1 MNVAIDE
8 FGQPY
13 VIVKEEEKKRTKGIE
28 AHKSNILAAK
38 VVADILKSS
47 IGPRGMDKIIVSE
60 DNNVTVTNDGATIL
74 DKIDVQHECARLLVE
89 LSKSQDNEIGDGT
102 TGVVIIAGALLEE
115 AYALIDKG
123 IHPLRIADGFEQ
135 ACNIALKVIEDMAI
149 TVDIEKDDHVILK
162 ELASTS
168 LSSKVIASQK
178 DMLSK
183 IVVDAVLSVAD
194 MKRKDV
200 RFDLIKVEGKPG
212 GLLEESSLIKGIV
225 LNKDLSHSQM
235 CKEVRNAKIAILTC
249 PFEPPKPKIKHKL
262 EITSVEAYRD
272 LQSLEKK
279 YFYDMIEAL
288 KKAGANFVICQ
299 WGFDDEAN
307 YLLLKENIP
316 AIRWVGGVEMEL
328 IAIATGGKIIPRF
341 EDIDESKLGKAE
353 LIREISQGTTNN
365 PMVYIEGCSNTK
377 AITILLRGGNQ
388 MIIEECERSV
398 HDALCSVRNL
408 IRDNRIL
415 PGGGSPEIY
424 ASLEIEN
431 VADKCKGIEQYA
443 IRAFANALLSIPLNL
458 CNNMG
463 LNSIDVTSEIKSRI
477 IKENAKNL
485 GIDSLNYSVG
495 DMIEKKIYETFSS
508 KYNQLSLATQV
519 VKMILK
525 IDDVIAPDSFNIN

>member
-1 MNVAIDE
+1 MNIAIDE
-8 FGQPY
+8 YGQPF
-13 VIVKEEEKKRTKGIE
+13 VILREEEKKRIKGIE

-74 DKIDVQHECARLLVE
+74 EKIDVQHECAKLLVE

-102 TGVVIIAGALLEE
+102 TGVVIIAGVLLEE

-123 IHPLRIADGFEQ
+123 IHPLRIADGFEN
-135 ACNIALKVIEDMAI
+135 ACNIALKVIEDIAL
-149 TVDIEKDDHVILK
+149 TVDIEENDHKILK
-162 ELASTS
+162 KVAKTS
-168 LSSKVIASQK
+168 LSSKIVSSKK
-178 DMLSK
+178 DLLSN

-200 RFDLIKVEGKPG
+200 RFDLIKIEGKTG
-212 GLLEESSLIKGIV
+212 GLLEESTLIKGIV
-225 LNKDLSHSQM
+225 LNKELSHSQM
-235 CKEVRNAKIAILTC
+235 IKEVRNAKIAILTC

-262 EITSVEAYRD
+262 NITNVDAYRD
-272 LQSLEKK
+272 LQAIEKK
-279 YFYDMIEAL
+279 YFYDMVASL

-341 EDIDESKLGKAE
+341 EDIDESKLGKAD
-353 LIREISQGTTNN
+353 LIREISHGTVNN

-388 MIIEECERSV
+388 MMIEECERSV

-415 PGGGSPEIY
+415 PGGGSTEIY
-424 ASLEIEN
+424 AALEIEK

-443 IRAFANALLSIPLNL
+443 IRAFGNALLSIPINL

-463 LNSIDVTSEIKSRI
+463 LNSIDIISEIKTKI
-477 IKENAKNL
+477 IQDKTKNL
-485 GIDSLNYSVG
+485 GIDCLNYKVG
-495 DMIEKKIYETFSS
+495 DMIERGIFETFNS
-508 KYNQLSLATQV
+508 KYNQFSLATQV

-525 IDDVIAPDSFNIN
+525 IDDVIAPNDFN